1 MFERMILFSF
11 VLLSVLELSY
21 GNDQFNENRDWSR
34 CLYLQYLFSWTKFY
48 RQLRVDQLIFNREQT
63 LPNFLEAIWEKWSTV
78 E

>member
-21 GNDQFNENRDWSR
+21 DNDQFNENRDWSR

-48 RQLRVDQLIFNREQT
+48 RQLRVD
-63 LPNFLEAIWEKWSTV
+63 
-78 E
+78 

>member
-34 CLYLQYLFSWTKFY
+34 CLYLQTC
-48 RQLRVDQLIFNREQT
+48 
-63 LPNFLEAIWEKWSTV
+63 FLGLSFIDNCV
-78 E
+78 